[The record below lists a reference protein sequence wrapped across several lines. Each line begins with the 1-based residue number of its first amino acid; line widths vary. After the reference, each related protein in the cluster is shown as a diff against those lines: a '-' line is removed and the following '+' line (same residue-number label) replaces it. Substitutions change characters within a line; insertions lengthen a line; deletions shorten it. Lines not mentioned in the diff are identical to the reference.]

1 MSSFGRKCMAVAA
14 TAMLLASAGAWGQ
27 EILAI
32 WNSEGVSTSPSGSY
46 VPNSVCEGVICS
58 NLAVGSSVGSALTPV
73 ASGNGVAGNAFVAS
87 GYTATSYNDAMSKKH
102 YWEFCIAG
110 SNACMTLDTLTYAFG
125 GPKTGPQALSWAWST
140 DRTNWTLLS
149 TLDMSRTATKYFEGQ
164 AVDLSTLPAD
174 IERIWFRLY
183 AWGASQASGAG
194 SFGQK
199 TDVLILT
206 GSLAPMDQPPRITFD
221 PAVLEAAVSNKCVF
235 DALLSPQKGAGIS
248 VSTLTPTPN
257 GTNSF
262 TNANSRLLFT
272 PKPNDEG
279 SNYVWTVTATNSYG
293 STTATA
299 TVQVIAA
306 RVLGNVTLTFDRQ
319 AVNAVNKTDVITE
332 PRDGTLQWDVSN
344 ASVQRDERDQ
354 CYGGAGRALRFN
366 GSGLATLTSKTPVL
380 YNTATNQ
387 GISKVTWYVGIM
399 GGLEEEEIGPT
410 VELRVS
416 PDLQSGHW
424 VTVDAF
430 EADDYAADG
439 SLTKRVTVLPMNGPA
454 YLQFRVRGN
463 GKNVNLDQVTIE
475 PMPKPNNVDAH
486 LLNYNVTPGDDRTA
500 STEDYDGDGL
510 DNRNEWLKKKNPYY
524 KDNP

>member
-27 EILAI
+27 EILAF
-32 WNSEGVSTSPSGSY
+32 WNSENATTAQGSY
-46 VPNSVCEGVICS
+46 GPTEWDKGIVCS
-58 NLAVGSSVGSALTPV
+58 NLTICSGLKSGGSAASHVYAAYDYPATDYANAVKRTNCWEFYVGST
-73 ASGNGVAGNAFVAS
+73 N
-87 GYTATSYNDAMSKKH
+87 MS
-102 YWEFCIAG
+102 
-110 SNACMTLDTLTYAFG
+110 MTLFSLTYAFG
-125 GPKTGPQALSWAWST
+125 GPKSGPQKACWAWST
-140 DRTNWTLLS
+140 NRTKWTPLPEQNLA
-149 TLDMSRTATKYFEGQ
+149 RTTTYYYTNE
-164 AVDLSTLPAD
+164 VSLAD
-174 IERIWFRLY
+174 VPTDIDHIWFRLY
-183 AWGASQASGAG
+183 AWGGTNASASGNSQPCG
-194 SFGQK
+194 SFGQRS
-199 TDVLILT
+199 DVLTLT

-354 CYGGAGRALRFN
+354 CYGGVGRALRFN
-366 GSGLATLTSKTPVL
+366 GYGLATLTSKTPVL